1 MAKADHTGPFKE
13 FVFEDWLRDS
23 VEGVCEELKSAQKE
37 FNSENFRKHLRDAS
51 KEQLLAVR
59 EFIDKAIDYIDK
71 QETGEKKA

>member
-13 FVFEDWLRDS
+13 FVFEDWLREG
-23 VEGVCEELKSAQKE
+23 VEGFCEELKDAKKE

-59 EFIDKAIDYIDK
+59 NFIDNAIEFLDK
-71 QETGEKKA
+71 EETGEKKA